1 MKKQTNYT
9 VPFRRKR
16 DGSTNYRKRLKV
28 LVSNKPRL
36 VARRSL
42 KSIQASIVE
51 YSSKGDLVRVAAHS
65 AQLKKFGWQYGT
77 GNLPAAYLV
86 GFALGKKAKK
96 AKLENVIFDIGLNK
110 SIKGARVYAL
120 LAGALDAGLNIP
132 HNKEILPGKDRVNG
146 KHIADYAAKLK
157 GTGDAYKKQ
166 FSFYLK
172 ENKDPA
178 NIVKNFEDTKKNI
191 EGKV

>member
-42 KSIQASIVE
+42 KSIQASIVD
-51 YSSKGDLVRVAAHS
+51 YSSKGDVVRVSAHS

-86 GFALGKKAKK
+86 GFMLGKKAKK
-96 AKLENVIFDIGLNK
+96 TKLEHVIFDIGFHK

-132 HNKEILPGKDRVNG
+132 HNKEILPEKDRLNG
-146 KHIADYAAKLK
+146 RHIADYANKLK
-157 GTGDAYKKQ
+157 ATEEEYKKQ
-166 FSFYLK
+166 FGRYLK
-172 ENKDPA
+172 ENKDPI

-191 EGKV
+191 ESKV

>member
-9 VPFRRKR
+9 VEFRRKR
-16 DGSTNYRKRLKV
+16 EGSTNYRKRLKV

-42 KSIQASIVE
+42 RNIQASIIE
-51 YSSKGDLVRVAAHS
+51 YSSKGDRVKVAAHS
-65 AQLKKFGWQYGT
+65 SQLKKFGWQYGA

-86 GFALGKKAKK
+86 GFILGKKAKK
-96 AKLENVIFDIGLNK
+96 AKMENAIFDIGLNK

-120 LAGALDAGLNIP
+120 LAGALDAGLNVP
-132 HNKEILPGKDRVNG
+132 HNKEVLPGKDRISG
-146 KHIADYAAKLK
+146 KHIADYANKLK
-157 GTGDAYKKQ
+157 GNSEAYRKQ

-172 ENKDPA
+172 ENKDPI
-178 NIVKNFEDTKKNI
+178 NIVKNFEDTKKSI
-191 EGKV
+191 ESKV